1 MPAAESRLFPAV
13 SRPAVNRNERHVDAL
28 AMLTEPQRMRLVAV
42 TTDVTVLDVPIE
54 VHSRSWR
61 GP

>member
-1 MPAAESRLFPAV
+1 MPAALSRLLPAV
-13 SRPAVNRNERHVDAL
+13 SRPAVNRNERQIEVPENDTA
-28 AMLTEPQRMRLVAV
+28 PQRMRLVALA
-42 TTDVTVLDVPIE
+42 TDVTVLDVAMD